1 MIKLLSFLLRYL
13 RGALLDAI
21 YEILRILRKVVRHHI
36 VVVNIEDFI
45 YWNFVGVFLYIV
57 IFISNNGILR
67 WFIIAAAVGGAYL
80 FHMSIGHI
88 MVEIV
93 SKILKYFINKV
104 LKNNAKKVKIKM
116 IVVYRL
122 VKKTYR
128 NRLLN
133 RISKKEDFNEQIT
146 KYSRD
151 YPCRRPRQTP
161 AKGKRRCPQGD
172 V

>member
-1 MIKLLSFLLRYL
+1 MSGFLSNQITQFFIAVFA
-13 RGALLDAI
+13 GALLDAI

-93 SKILKYFINKV
+93 SKILKFFINKV
-104 LKNNAKKVKIKM
+104 LKNIAKKVKMKM
-116 IVVYRL
+116 IVVYKL
-122 VKKTYR
+122 VKKTFR

-133 RISKKEDFNEQIT
+133 RISKKEDFNEQKESKKT
-146 KYSRD
+146 K
-151 YPCRRPRQTP
+151 
-161 AKGKRRCPQGD
+161 
-172 V
+172 